1 MGFADFERKNNPSQE
16 EMKEEQTDMKNKKR
30 LLLSALVT
38 GTCLA
43 IAPVWAADTPTDR
56 VQDNSR
62 PETAANPGTVSGYGT
77 GGSMGNKT
85 TGTSGSMQHSDMMG
99 QSNMSG
105 QSDIRSL
112 QQALRDKGFDPGP
125 IDGRL
130 GPQTRQALQSFQ
142 RSKNIT
148 ASGELDNETSQ
159 QLGLQRSGM
168 GNTMGSGASGMG
180 PSGTQSEIN
189 PSTGSTGNGRSG
201 MTGSGSS
208 SPSSGG
214 VSSGGK

>member
-1 MGFADFERKNNPSQE
+1 
-16 EMKEEQTDMKNKKR
+16 MKNKKR

-62 PETAANPGTVSGYGT
+62 PGTAANPGTVSGYGT
-77 GGSMGNKT
+77 GGSMGNNT

-159 QLGLQRSGM
+159 QLGLQRSGSM
-168 GNTMGSGASGMG
+168 RNTTGSGTSGMD
-180 PSGTQSEIN
+180 
-189 PSTGSTGNGRSG
+189 STGTSSELNSPTTGNRSG

-208 SPSSGG
+208 NSSTPSSSGTSAGG
-214 VSSGGK
+214 H